1 MNIKILGTF
10 SWKYFGHKFEGF
22 KKVYDKKANQIAIA
36 KKN

>member
-22 KKVYDKKANQIAIA
+22 KKVYDKKANQNS
-36 KKN
+36 KKLKN